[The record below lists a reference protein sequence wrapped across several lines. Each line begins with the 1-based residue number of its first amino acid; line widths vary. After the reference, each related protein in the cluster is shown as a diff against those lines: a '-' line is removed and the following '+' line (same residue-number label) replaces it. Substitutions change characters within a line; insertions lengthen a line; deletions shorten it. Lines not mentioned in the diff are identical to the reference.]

1 MQPSETE
8 NKKYPS
14 ILGGAMIVAG
24 TAVGAGMFSLPV
36 AGAGMWFS
44 YSVLMLV
51 GVWFCMV
58 MGGLLLLESNLHYEA
73 GVSFDSL
80 THRILGPFW
89 RVVSGVSVAFL
100 LYILTYAYVSG
111 GGSIVNHSLSVA
123 NITVSNQVAALIFA
137 VILASI
143 VIIGTK
149 HVGRISTVLLGGM
162 VITFLLAVS
171 NLMVE
176 VEPNKLWMPD
186 GKPEYMPYI
195 LAALPVGLASFG
207 YQGVIPSLVKFYD
220 KSATHV
226 VKAVLVGTLLALV
239 IYIGWLTVTMG
250 NIHRSGFTD
259 IIAQGGNI
267 GALVASLASHISK
280 ESLNHLLTLFA
291 NLAVA
296 SSFLGVTLG
305 LFDYIA
311 DLLGFDDSW
320 FGRIKTGIVTFA
332 PPTLLGI
339 LYPNG
344 FILAIGYAA
353 LAGAISVAIIP
364 AIMTIKVRKM
374 FPDSKGY
381 KVAGGTLTP
390 MLVLA
395 FGMAVVICHIL
406 NLFNLLP
413 VFH

>member
-1 MQPSETE
+1 MPQPDTE

-44 YSVLMLV
+44 YSVLMLAA
-51 GVWFCMV
+51 VWFCMV
-58 MGGLLLLESNLHYEA
+58 MGGLLLLEANLHYEA

-80 THRILGPFW
+80 TSRILGPFW
-89 RVVSGVSVAFL
+89 RVVSGISVAFL

-111 GGSIVNHSLSVA
+111 GGSIVNHSLSV
-123 NITVSNQVAALIFA
+123 IDIVVSDQIAALIFA
-137 VILASI
+137 VVLAAI
-143 VIIGTK
+143 VVVGTK
-149 HVGRISTVLLGGM
+149 HVSRISTIMLGGM

-171 NLMVE
+171 NLMIE
-176 VEPNKLWMPD
+176 VEPTKLWMPD
-186 GKPEYMPYI
+186 GQQEYAPYI

-226 VKAVLVGTLLALV
+226 VKAVLVGTLLALA

-250 NIHRSGFTD
+250 NIQRHGFSD

-267 GALVASLASHISK
+267 GVLVAGLASEVSK
-280 ESLNHLLTLFA
+280 DSLNHLLTLFA

-305 LFDYIA
+305 LFDYLA
-311 DLLGFDDSW
+311 DLFGFDDSW
-320 FGRIKTGIVTFA
+320 LGRMKTGVVTFA
-332 PPTLLGI
+332 PPTILGM
-339 LYPNG
+339 LYPDG

-353 LAGAISVAIIP
+353 LAGAISVAVIP
-364 AIMTIKVRKM
+364 AIMAMKVRKM
-374 FPDSKGY
+374 FPNTKGY
-381 KVAGGTLTP
+381 KVAGGAFTP

-395 FGMAVVICHIL
+395 FGIAVILCHIL
-406 NLFNLLP
+406 NLFSLLP
-413 VFH
+413 VYK